1 MRGDDVRLRARSI
14 ITLACAM
21 ALGGCAQQ
29 LSSITEARETGW
41 FSKPVDLFRK
51 PEWATVGS
59 NTAELSPSG
68 PVAAEDLVSADGQC
82 AATSA
87 QAAAVQPAAAP
98 VQASA
103 SGAGFEGGLHP
114 GPGAGLAAPSV
125 TGAIGLGM
133 TECQAVRRAGGP
145 SHVAISAGDNG
156 ERRVVLTYLSGP
168 WPGIYTFDG
177 GRLKMVDGAPVQERK
192 PEPKKKPVKRLKT
205 AAKPNASGAAQ
216 SSSPWPQR

>member
-1 MRGDDVRLRARSI
+1 
-14 ITLACAM
+14 
-21 ALGGCAQQ
+21 
-29 LSSITEARETGW
+29 
-41 FSKPVDLFRK
+41 
-51 PEWATVGS
+51 
-59 NTAELSPSG
+59 
-68 PVAAEDLVSADGQC
+68 
-82 AATSA
+82 
-87 QAAAVQPAAAP
+87 
-98 VQASA
+98 
-103 SGAGFEGGLHP
+103 
-114 GPGAGLAAPSV
+114 
-125 TGAIGLGM
+125 M